1 MCGIAGC
8 VVRPGADPPRDTLVA
23 MREALRHRGPD
34 DAGIVVVDNVGLVHT
49 RLSIVDV
56 SDRAHQPMRH
66 PGGAL
71 WLSFNGEIFNHRS
84 LRAELADGVYLST
97 GDTETLLHAWAGWGP
112 ETLPRLNGQF
122 AFAAL
127 DLDRGSLFL
136 ARDRLG
142 IKPLYLFDRADGV
155 WFASEPAALLPVIGE
170 PSARPAAWPSIV
182 DLSCYR
188 AEDTLIEGV
197 RRLPPGTSLE
207 IPLDGSPPRTN
218 RWYTAA
224 GAVSPSRRHEL
235 AGRKRSDLASQL
247 ADTLRAAVHDALMGD
262 VPMGTLCSGG
272 VDSAVITA
280 LAAEVKPDLV
290 AFSASRMGD
299 RTHDESQAA
308 RRVADRAGIELDL
321 MEVDKEH
328 WRSGF
333 VEATIHFGGPMATAS
348 SVTIAQMAERARRR
362 GIKVLLTGE
371 GADELFGGYGNPFG
385 PPLGEFLSPGSRL
398 LRLLEPRLF
407 GHLLPSGEALA
418 RRVRRLVDRRSDAPS
433 PPGVEE
439 RPRAVEEDAAVVA
452 QIEAAYS
459 HHTGPRH
466 EVETGLLRDLHF
478 TLSWLL
484 NRMDTNMMQASVEA
498 RVPFLDPRVVD
509 LVVNL
514 PLEARV
520 SPWNKGILRD
530 VARRLLPLQV
540 AHRAKVIGMD
550 YDAGVWIEEAANPK
564 FLAEGLTRE
573 LWEMPRAE
581 FARVLASADASLRVR
596 IWSTEVWCRSVF
608 GGVPAPV
615 IESDLWGL
623 GP

>member
-8 VVRPGADPPRDTLVA
+8 VIRSGAEPPRGTLDA
-23 MREALRHRGPD
+23 MRQVLHHRGPD
-34 DAGIVVVDNVGLVHT
+34 DAGIVVVGNVGLVHT

-66 PGGAL
+66 PSGAL
-71 WLSFNGEIFNHRS
+71 WLSFNGEIFNHQS
-84 LRAELADGVYLST
+84 LRAELADAGYLST
-97 GDTETLLHAWAGWGP
+97 GDTETLLHAWARWGP
-112 ETLPRLNGQF
+112 DTLPRLNGQF

-127 DLDRGSLFL
+127 DLERQRLFL
-136 ARDRLG
+136 ARDRFG
-142 IKPLYLFDRADGV
+142 IKPLYVFDDAESL
-155 WFASEPAALLPVIGE
+155 WFASEPAALLPVIGT
-170 PSARPAAWPSIV
+170 PSARAAAWPSIA
-182 DLSCYR
+182 DWSCYR
-188 AEDTLIEGV
+188 AEHTLIDGV
-197 RRLPPGTSLE
+197 LRLPPGTSLD

-224 GAVSPSRRHEL
+224 RAVSPSRRHDL
-235 AGRKRSDLASQL
+235 AGCHRQDLASRL
-247 ADTLRAAVHDALMGD
+247 ADTLRVAVHDALMGD

-290 AFSASRMGD
+290 AFSASRRGD
-299 RTHDESQAA
+299 RTHDESRAA

-321 MEVDKEH
+321 MEVTKEH

-333 VEATIHFGGPMATAS
+333 VDATIHFGGPMATAS

-371 GADELFGGYGNPFG
+371 GADELFGGYGNPSS
-385 PPLGEFLSPGSRL
+385 PPLGEFLSSWTRL
-398 LRLLEPRLF
+398 LRSLEPRLF
-407 GHLLPSGEALA
+407 GHLLPSRAAVAG
-418 RRVRRLVDRRSDAPS
+418 RVRRLVDRRSGHSTARTGDD
-433 PPGVEE
+433 
-439 RPRAVEEDAAVVA
+439 RPRVVEEDAAVIA
-452 QIEAAYS
+452 EIEAAHS
-459 HHTGPRH
+459 QHTGPRY

-550 YDAGVWIEEAANPK
+550 YDAGAWIEEAANPK
-564 FLAEGLTRE
+564 FLTEGLTRE
-573 LWEMPRAE
+573 LWQVPRPA
-581 FARVLASADASLRVR
+581 LAQLLDRADASLRVR
-596 IWSTEVWCRSVF
+596 IWSTEVWCRSFF
-608 GGVPAPV
+608 GGDPPAA
-615 IESDLWGL
+615 IENDLWVL